1 MLPVL
6 VTVTVNGLLAVPIA
20 WLPKASVAGATVNVL
35 IAATAVPLM
44 ATGAPSTVTP
54 AGPVAVTVRE
64 AFDVRPAVAG
74 VYVTVIV
81 QLAAAAKVAPQ
92 VVVREKGTAR
102 APIARPVAATAPSL
116 VTVTVIDG
124 VVPMTALPNA
134 IDDGATTR
142 KAPVCDP

>member
-1 MLPVL
+1 MVR
-6 VTVTVNGLLAVPIA
+6 VNGLLAVPIA
-20 WLPKASVAGATVNVL
+20 WLPKARALGDTVKVL

-64 AFDVRPAVAG
+64 PFDVSPAVAG

-81 QLAAAAKVAPQ
+81 QLVAAAKVAPQ
-92 VVVREKGTAR
+92 VVAREKGAAR
-102 APIARPVAATAPSL
+102 APMARPVAVTAPSL

-134 IDDGATTR
+134 IDDGVTTK
-142 KAPVCDP
+142 KAPAWDP